1 MLTKER
7 VIDILVGYV
16 DFDLDGAD
24 SSYVKDVLTNV
35 CGCTDKEIFE
45 LGFDYLWP
53 DKNDWFDDGN

>member
-1 MLTKER
+1 MISEDRLIQMLHNY
-7 VIDILVGYV
+7 IDY
-16 DFDLDGAD
+16 DLEATEP
-24 SSYVKDVLTNV
+24 SYVRNILTDV